1 MMSQSPD
8 GIQPVRR
15 LKLADAVAAQLTQL
29 IASGEYVP
37 GDRLPSERELSDQFG
52 VGHSTLRE
60 ALRSLEADGLV
71 RSDHGVGIF
80 VISPVGKPRSGV
92 GILLP
97 GNISVSELFEVRIP
111 LERDA
116 AGLAAKRITSGE
128 VAVLLGLIQAA
139 SEPGVTDAEFIRLDV
154 ELHRSIALAAK
165 NQLLS
170 RLFSNLEPLFF
181 TYSQQVIDLPDRRA
195 RAHVGHVR
203 IVEAVVRRKV
213 QEARAAAVAH
223 IGDVERDIVG
233 V

>member
-1 MMSQSPD
+1 MMSQSTD

-29 IASGEYVP
+29 IANREYQP
-37 GDRLPSERELSDQFG
+37 GDRLPSERELCEQFG

-80 VISPVGKPRSGV
+80 VISPVGKQRNSG

-116 AGLAAKRITSGE
+116 AGLAAKRITTGE
-128 VAVLLGLIQAA
+128 AAVLLGLIEAA
-139 SEPGVTDAEFIRLDV
+139 SQPGVTDEEFIRLDV
-154 ELHRSIALAAK
+154 ELHRNIALVAK

-170 RLFSNLEPLFF
+170 RLFSTLEPLFF
-181 TYSQQVIDLPDRRA
+181 TYSRQVIDLPDRRA
-195 RAHVGHVR
+195 RAHAGHVR
-203 IVEAVVRRKV
+203 IVEAVARRKP

-223 IGDVERDIVG
+223 IRDVERDIV
-233 V
+233 VT